1 MKVSITHVCGDI
13 SRYFW
18 HKLVKLQRKM
28 FSFCVQSPVQ
38 QKLTAILSPIDR
50 KIASRQNSG
59 KNNFFYRDRIGVL
72 ISILGVLVGVFDVL
86 AGIFLIQSSPFFVP
100 CWKKYATLKKVR
112 QRRWWRCW
120 LISSMLQ
127 LSHNCAK
134 LRFKWYWFKNMN

>member
-1 MKVSITHVCGDI
+1 
-13 SRYFW
+13 
-18 HKLVKLQRKM
+18 M

-86 AGIFLIQSSPFFVP
+86 AGIFLIQSSPFRVP
-100 CWKKYATLKKVR
+100 CGKKVR
-112 QRRWWRCW
+112 RLEKSTLTPLVALLTNIKYGTRRKYTRLATRFLCY
-120 LISSMLQ
+120 LQ
-127 LSHNCAK
+127 SQI
-134 LRFKWYWFKNMN
+134 